1 MHGVVVDLRFDNTH
15 LFLNLSD
22 GQAVRFPLNWFPVLK
37 VATATEREHFAISLD
52 RQQLFWPEI
61 DEDVNVPA
69 LLSYRPETV
78 AAASRETQEQA
89 NAAVL
94 IGESRNRFFNVVFGR
109 LD

>member
-1 MHGVVVDLRFDNTH
+1 MLPAQEVTMHGVVVDVRFDNTH

-61 DEDVNVPA
+61 DEDLNVAA
-69 LLSYRPETV
+69 LLSFLSSTIRRERFYTSFRLRAHRP
-78 AAASRETQEQA
+78 
-89 NAAVL
+89 L
-94 IGESRNRFFNVVFGR
+94 G
-109 LD
+109 